1 MLWAL
6 PFVALPIAIHLI
18 HRRRVRKVAWGAMMF
33 LLQGAKLSKGMQRL
47 RHFLLLTL
55 RTLAVAGLIFGL
67 GRPLAGGWLG
77 GMGGGKADMVLVLL
91 DRSASMSA
99 HMGANGESKLQT
111 GVKRIAAAL
120 ESSEAAHI
128 ACIDS
133 VGLGITEVSEPE
145 DLLGLALTRGSS
157 AQASL
162 PSMLE
167 VALQHLRATGA
178 GRTEIWICSDG
189 QEGDWSPEDGRWGTL
204 REAMLAFPAGVRVH
218 VLNFGEAA
226 PRDLAVRISQTR
238 TVKGTE
244 GARLVLDLEVAGPGD
259 FDAAEPVPLA
269 IQVGGARSVVPVELV
284 AGRAILAGHSI
295 ALDETMQAGFGYVE
309 LPSDSNLENNR
320 YYFTYGGETVRD
332 TAIVWQDQGTRDVL
346 SFAAEAGLTEGISF
360 GSHTTPFEQ
369 RDELDLEGSSL
380 LLWQGPLPGEPLAAR
395 VQKFVATGGR
405 VIFLPPEAPLGND
418 YQGYSWLPEQDFSG
432 GANAQVPSSW
442 RRSEDLLR
450 SGGDGTE
457 LALKDLNVR
466 RVQPV
471 SGDVTPLASFED
483 GTALLS
489 RAPTQR
495 GGLYFLSTG
504 LSSAHSNLAN
514 QGVVLVAM
522 VQRALQEAA
531 LDLGSQAQQD
541 AGRYE
546 PLSAEYEWLTEADE
560 AWLLEER
567 LQHSGVLLS
576 GQKLVALN
584 RPAAEDAGSLLP
596 DERLSELM
604 GDVDLVM
611 ASGTQSSSGL
621 IDEVWR
627 TFLIAVL
634 LALICESL
642 LCITEGESRKERK
655 LGEVVK
661 S

>member
-6 PFVALPIAIHLI
+6 PFVALPIVIHLI

-55 RTLAVAGLIFGL
+55 RTLAVAGFIFGL

-99 HMGANGESKLQT
+99 HQGANGESKLQT
-111 GVKRIAAAL
+111 GVKRIVAAL
-120 ESSEAAHI
+120 DSSEAVHI

-145 DLLGLALTRGSS
+145 DLLGLALARGSS

-167 VALQHLRATGA
+167 VALQHLRASGA

-189 QEGDWSPEDGRWGTL
+189 QDGDWVPDDGRWDAL
-204 REAMLAFPAGVRVH
+204 QEAMLAFPAGVRVH
-218 VLNFGEAA
+218 VLNFGEAT
-226 PRDLAVRISQTR
+226 PGDLAVRISQTR
-238 TVKGTE
+238 TIKGDK
-244 GARLVLDLEVAGPGD
+244 GVRLILDLEVRGHES
-259 FDAAEPVPLA
+259 FDPAEPVPLA
-269 IQVGGARSVVPVELV
+269 IQVGGARSVVPVELS
-284 AGRAILAGHSI
+284 AGRATLAGHSI
-295 ALDETMQAGFGYVE
+295 ALDETMQEGFGYVE

-320 YYFTYGGETVRD
+320 FYFTYGGETVRD

-346 SFAAEAGLTEGISF
+346 RFAAEAGLTEGISF
-360 GSHTTPFEQ
+360 SSHTTPFGQ
-369 RDELDLEGSSL
+369 SDEMDLEGSSL
-380 LLWQGPLPGEPLAAR
+380 LLWQGPLPEAELAGR
-395 VQKFVATGGR
+395 VQGFVEAGGR
-405 VIFLPPEAPLGND
+405 VIFLPPEASGSQEF
-418 YQGYSWLPEQDFSG
+418 QGYRWGAEQDLTG
-432 GANAQVPSSW
+432 TGEALIPTSW
-442 RRSEDLLR
+442 RRGEDLVR

-457 LALKDLNVR
+457 LALKDLKVHR
-466 RVQPV
+466 LQPI

-483 GTALLS
+483 GVALLS
-489 RAPTQR
+489 RAPTER

-522 VQRALQEAA
+522 VQRALQAAA
-531 LDLGSQAQQD
+531 LDQGSGAQQD

-546 PLSAEYEWLTEADE
+546 PLSDEYEWLTEVDE

-567 LQHSGVLLS
+567 LQHAGVLRS
-576 GQKLVALN
+576 GQKLVAIN
-584 RPAAEDAGSLLP
+584 RPAAEDQGVLLS

-611 ASGTQSSSGL
+611 ASGSQDSNDL

-634 LALICESL
+634 LALIFEAL
-642 LCITEGESRKERK
+642 LCITEGESRPKQTGGGT
-655 LGEVVK
+655 LAP
-661 S
+661 